1 MKLTVISRDEQA
13 IHVGCEGTVTLIP
26 AARQRAL
33 FEDLLGPGC
42 FAHVVLLDVGRTD
55 YIDSSGFSWLILS
68 HKYFRQEGGLLVIHS
83 LPPAL
88 RRIADMMHLSSV
100 LHLAAD
106 ESAARILA
114 KARS

>member
-26 AARQRAL
+26 AGRQRAV

-42 FAHVVLLDVGRTD
+42 FARVVLLDVARMD
-55 YIDSSGFSWLILS
+55 YMDSSGISWLVLS
-68 HKYFRQEGGLLVIHS
+68 HKYFVQEGGLLVIHS

-100 LHLAAD
+100 LHLAVD
-106 ESAARILA
+106 EPAARALA